1 MNINPIALLLLLST
15 SVPVSAIA
23 AQSAAVAKADQV
35 RTTQARSPAKGSQ
48 ERKAIT
54 NALRVVAKNMSGL
67 DVVFVVRHLKVNGN
81 WAWVEADPQSVD
93 GTQHYEPMSGL
104 LASKN
109 GRWVYLEGFP
119 EGAICEEDPDCSD
132 SARYFK
138 KLGQKYPALS
148 PDIFPQR

>member
-1 MNINPIALLLLLST
+1 MNTNHLALVLLLST
-15 SVPVSAIA
+15 VPVSAIA
-23 AQSAAVAKADQV
+23 AQSAPLAKVGQA
-35 RTTQARSPAKGSQ
+35 RATQAHTPAKGSQ

-54 NALRVVAKNMSGL
+54 NALRVVAKTMSGL
-67 DVVFVVRHLKVNGN
+67 DVVFVVSHLKVNGN

-119 EGAICEEDPDCSD
+119 EGAICEEDPDCAD
-132 SARYFK
+132 SERYFQ

-148 PDIFPQR
+148 PDIFPRR